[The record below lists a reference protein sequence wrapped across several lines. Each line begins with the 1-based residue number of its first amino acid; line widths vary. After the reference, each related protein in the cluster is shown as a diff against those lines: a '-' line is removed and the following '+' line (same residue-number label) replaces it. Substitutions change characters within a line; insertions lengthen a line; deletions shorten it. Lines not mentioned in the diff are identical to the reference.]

1 MIASTAEI
9 AKNSLA
15 ADHLTFSDVDNF
27 SNAKSSGFGI
37 ALGPTGISLPVVA
50 QPAEEKEKGKAL
62 ATLTPGALNLAS
74 QSQDLAS
81 LNTDLSRANT
91 QVKPFDIERLKARQ
105 QSAAAL
111 SELLNMGVG
120 ELAQTLELPEGSLI
134 KTILHGVA
142 GALVSLAAGGNVA
155 TGALA
160 GAASELANGMLQ
172 QALAADPNLSDAQ
185 KSAITQWLAAA
196 VGTTVG
202 GQAGAAAALDYV
214 NYNFLTHKQRD
225 ELAAALKACEGQG
238 NDAACKAEVSK
249 TYYNLDFA
257 QEAQLDACRTTDC
270 LKGVLGDLYGH
281 AQIAYNDVT
290 ALQELG
296 VSEVLAQR
304 LLAYQ
309 VQERWLTGDASQ
321 FEQRIAD
328 VAAGIGYCEA
338 SGNADGCFVKGQ
350 LLKYTSQA
358 VNELVYMMLG
368 MHKGTSVRDGTG
380 KDLVPVVPEGVPY
393 FRVQCGGLGNATSR
407 NALTVNAA
415 GSVSITPGCTG
426 SICVSVSNSDHA
438 AYHLSNK
445 RPDGTVLV
453 FEVDRATHNKI
464 MDAAVDQFGNRGAG
478 VKITDKGTPGT
489 SIELNQA
496 YSELMLSG
504 SSKGRV
510 VNQKEFLDEFGGD

>member
-37 ALGPTGISLPVVA
+37 ALGPTGIPLPVVA

-62 ATLTPGALNLAS
+62 APLTPGALNLAS

-202 GQAGAAAALDYV
+202 GQAGAAAALDNV

-281 AQIAYNDVT
+281 AQFAYNDVT

-368 MHKGTSVRDGTG
+368 MPKGTSVRDGTG

-393 FRVQCGGLGNATSR
+393 FRVQGGGLGNATSR
-407 NALTVNAA
+407 NALTVNAD

-438 AYHLSNK
+438 AYYLSNK

-453 FEVDRATHNKI
+453 FAVDRATHNKI

-510 VNQKEFLDEFGGD
+510 VNQKEFLDGFGGD